1 VNRLLGDYLSEV
13 HGLVLDELRTLVSNR
28 KYRPMLYDLMLDY
41 PLRGGKGLRP
51 ALCIA
56 ICRALGGRLEDVVR
70 TAAVIELY
78 HNAFLIHDDVE
89 DGSLLRRGK
98 PTLHREYGVPT
109 AVNVGD
115 AMLAMAMKPLLDNTR
130 LLGLGKALTI
140 LDTVARMALESAE
153 GQAMELDW
161 SRRNVWRLADVDYW
175 HLVYKKTC
183 WYTFIAP
190 MLIGAIAADLPRA
203 RMRRLRK
210 FAILVG
216 VSFQIQDDVLNLEA
230 EEAAYGKEIAGDLV
244 EGKRTL
250 ILLHA
255 MRTAE
260 PAARDEAERILSKQP
275 TEKTESELVFL
286 SDLIRSTGSID
297 YARGVALEVAGKALR
312 VLDTFAE
319 WTYPSVHVTF
329 LRELVGYVVERDR

>member
-1 VNRLLGDYLSEV
+1 LLGNYLSEV
-13 HGLVLDELRTLVSNR
+13 QGLILDEIRTLVSGR

-51 ALCIA
+51 ALCVA
-56 ICRALGGRLEDVVR
+56 ICRALGGRLEDVLR

-89 DGSLLRRGK
+89 DGSVLRRGK

-130 LLGLGKALTI
+130 LIGLGKALTI
-140 LDTVARMALESAE
+140 LDTVARMAVESAE

-161 SRRNVWRLADVDYW
+161 ARRNVWRLADVDYW

-190 MLIGAIAADLPRA
+190 MLIGAIAADLAPE

-216 VSFQIQDDVLNLEA
+216 VSFQIQDDILNLEA
-230 EEAAYGKEIAGDLV
+230 DEGAYGKEIAGDLV

-255 MRTAE
+255 MRSAT
-260 PAARDEAERILSKQP
+260 DEDRIAAERILSKQP
-275 TEKTESELVFL
+275 LKKSADEVAFL
-286 SDLIRSTGSID
+286 RDLIRRTASVD
-297 YARGVALEVAGKALR
+297 YARRVALEAAARATR
-312 VLDTFAE
+312 VLDALAAWTF
-319 WTYPSVHVTF
+319 PSVHVTF

>member
-1 VNRLLGDYLSEV
+1 MNRLLGDYLSEV
-13 HGLVLDELRTLVSNR
+13 HGLILDELRALVSGR

-56 ICRALGGRLEDVVR
+56 ICRALGGRLEDIVR

-115 AMLAMAMKPLLDNTR
+115 AMLAVAMKPLLDNTR
-130 LLGLGKALTI
+130 SLGLGKALTI
-140 LDTVARMALESAE
+140 LDTVARMAVESAE

-161 SRRNVWRLADVDYW
+161 ARRNVWRLGDVDYW

-190 MLIGAIAADLPRA
+190 MLIGAIAADMPRE
-203 RMRRLRK
+203 RMLRLRK

-255 MRTAE
+255 MRTAPVE
-260 PAARDEAERILSKQP
+260 ERNEAERILSKP
-275 TEKTESELVFL
+275 PAEKSADEVTFL
-286 SDLIRSTGSID
+286 RDVIARTGSID
-297 YARGVALEVAGKALR
+297 YARRVALRAADKATR
-312 VLDTFAE
+312 VLDALAAWTF
-319 WTYPSVHVTF
+319 PSVHVTF

>member
-1 VNRLLGDYLSEV
+1 MSPLLDDYLSEV
-13 HGLVLDELRTLVSNR
+13 QGLVLDEIRSLVAGR

-56 ICRALGGRLEDVVR
+56 ICRALGGRLEDIVR
-70 TAAVIELY
+70 TATVIELY

-115 AMLAMAMKPLLDNTR
+115 AMLAMAMKPLIDNTKSI
-130 LLGLGKALTI
+130 GLGKALTI

-161 SRRNVWRLADVDYW
+161 ARRNVWRLADVDYW

-190 MLIGAIAADLPRA
+190 MLIGAIAADMPRE
-203 RMRRLRK
+203 RMLRLRK

-216 VSFQIQDDVLNLEA
+216 VSFQIQDDLLNLEA
-230 EEAAYGKEIAGDLV
+230 DEAAYGKEIAGDLV

-255 MRTAE
+255 MR
-260 PAARDEAERILSKQP
+260 AAGVEDRREAERILSKP
-275 TEKTESELVFL
+275 PAEKSAGELTFL
-286 SDLIRSTGSID
+286 SDLIRRTGSID
-297 YARGVALEVAGKALR
+297 YARRVALAAASRATR
-312 VLDTFAE
+312 VLDTLSA
-319 WTYPSVHVTF
+319 WTFPSVHVTF
-329 LRELVGYVVERDR
+329 LRELVAYVVERDR

>member
-1 VNRLLGDYLSEV
+1 LNRLLGDYLSEV
-13 HGLVLDELRTLVSNR
+13 HGLVIDELRTLVSGR

-161 SRRNVWRLADVDYW
+161 SRRNVWRLSDVDYW

-255 MRTAE
+255 MRSSAPAE
-260 PAARDEAERILSKQP
+260 RDEAERILSKQP
-275 TEKTESELVFL
+275 ADKTETELVFL
-286 SDLIRSTGSID
+286 GDLLRRTGSID
-297 YARGVALEVAGKALR
+297 YARTVALDIAGKALR
-312 VLDTFAE
+312 VLDTFTE
-319 WTYPSVHVTF
+319 WTSPSVHVTF

>member
-1 VNRLLGDYLSEV
+1 LLDDYLSEV
-13 HGLVLDELRTLVSNR
+13 QGLVLDEIRSLVAGR

-56 ICRALGGRLEDVVR
+56 ICRALGGRLEDIVR
-70 TAAVIELY
+70 TATVIELY

-130 LLGLGKALTI
+130 SIGLGKALTI

-161 SRRNVWRLADVDYW
+161 ARRNVWRLADVDYW

-190 MLIGAIAADLPRA
+190 MLIGAIAADMPRE

-216 VSFQIQDDVLNLEA
+216 VSFQIQDDLLNLEA
-230 EEAAYGKEIAGDLV
+230 DEAAYGKEIAGDLV

-255 MRTAE
+255 MR
-260 PAARDEAERILSKQP
+260 AAGGEDRREAERILSKP
-275 TEKTESELVFL
+275 PAEKSAGELTFL
-286 SDLIRSTGSID
+286 TDLIRRTGSID
-297 YARGVALEVAGKALR
+297 YARRVALAAASRATR
-312 VLDTFAE
+312 VLDTLSA
-319 WTYPSVHVTF
+319 WTSPSVHVAF
-329 LRELVGYVVERDR
+329 LRELVAYVVERDR